1 MNRKKKKLL
10 YIRMKNSWR
19 RYFLYPNQ
27 IITITCYHNFNP
39 NSKYPKNEIVMDF
52 RNRDEVVKYGIIR
65 GKGY

>member
-1 MNRKKKKLL
+1 
-10 YIRMKNSWR
+10 MKNSWR